1 MTGLVSIKLPLS
13 LGSLPTLW
21 QADQRFLESSLKVY
35 PGYYF
40 MGDGG
45 YIDEDGYVFIMV
57 PRVRIDQCRRALS
70 FHR

>member
-1 MTGLVSIKLPLS
+1 
-13 LGSLPTLW
+13 
-21 QADQRFLESSLKVY
+21 
-35 PGYYF
+35 